1 MKIKKI
7 LTAMVAGV
15 MSMSMV
21 GSLAVNAEETEKL
34 YTFSELLEMSKE
46 EFLKL
51 DGANVCY
58 GSGGIL
64 DSDEEMARYHLKA
77 GYYEVGFACNTK
89 NSNDGKDTR
98 YQPYITEKAIME
110 LLDNI
115 DYDMTIPLEGEYGMP
130 RLFISHK
137 FQDRSEEVENLE
149 NPDYIDESIFKFGDE
164 DRLYNA
170 KLFYCLNQVAYFIPY
185 CSCVDGGATGLVA
198 YGEANGDDKLTAED
212 AAFIARKLAEQ
223 KADELPK
230 TADFNADGNITAL
243 DCAKIAQFLAAKSMA
258 QAEGMIE

>member
-1 MKIKKI
+1 MI
-7 LTAMVAGV
+7 AGV

-34 YTFSELLEMSKE
+34 YTFSELLEMSKD
-46 EFLKL
+46 EFLQL
-51 DGANVCY
+51 DGADVCY
-58 GSGGIL
+58 STGGIF
-64 DSDEEMARYHLKA
+64 DSDEEMVEYHYDS
-77 GYYEVGFACNTK
+77 GYYEVIFRCNAR
-89 NSNDGKDTR
+89 NSNDGIDTR
-98 YQPYITEKAIME
+98 YQPYITEKTVMK

-115 DYDMTIPLEGEYGMP
+115 EFEMATPLEGEYGMP
-130 RLFISHK
+130 RLSIVHK
-137 FQDRSEEVENLE
+137 FQGRSDEEENNDNNVL
-149 NPDYIDESIFKFGDE
+149 KFSDA

-170 KLFYCLNQVAYFIPY
+170 KLYYCLKQAAYFMPY
-185 CSCVDGGATGLVA
+185 CSCMDGSATGLVA
-198 YGEANGDDKLTAED
+198 YGEANGDDKLTAAD

-223 KADELPK
+223 KADELPE

>member
-1 MKIKKI
+1 MKIKRL

-15 MSMSMV
+15 MSVSMV

-51 DGANVCY
+51 DRAEVY
-58 GSGGIL
+58 YESGGIF
-64 DSDEEMARYHLKA
+64 DSDEEMVNYHYDS
-77 GYYEVGFACNTK
+77 GYYEVGFRCNARK
-89 NSNDGKDTR
+89 SFDGIDTR
-98 YQPYITEKAIME
+98 YQPYITEKTVMM

-115 DYDMTIPLEGEYGMP
+115 EYEMVTPLEGEYGMP
-130 RLFISHK
+130 RLAIAHK
-137 FQDRSEEVENLE
+137 FQGRSDEVENNDKNVL
-149 NPDYIDESIFKFGDE
+149 KFSDE

-170 KLFYCLNQVAYFIPY
+170 KLYYCLRQVAYFMPY
-185 CSCVDGGATGLVA
+185 CSCMDGGATGLVA
-198 YGEANGDDKLTAED
+198 YGEANGDDKLTAAD

-223 KADELPK
+223 KADELPQ
-230 TADFNADGNITAL
+230 TADFNADGAVTAL

-258 QAEGMIE
+258 RAEGMIE